1 MPSFC
6 NYGMCHNLGS
16 SSYQG
21 YCDDYHRKK
30 GVEQEKLL
38 QILKENPQLSTLKDA
53 RLVASLPST
62 SAVSPSSPEGVQRP
76 Q

>member
-1 MPSFC
+1 
-6 NYGMCHNLGS
+6 MCHNLGS